1 MHPTETEIMFFCKDK
16 DQSVNDESYRE
27 KMRREQLKQD
37 IEAIEEDRRRSRANE
52 DEDQSMGGFGEY

>member
-1 MHPTETEIMFFCKDK
+1 MFFCKDK

>member
-1 MHPTETEIMFFCKDK
+1 MFFCKDK
-16 DQSVNDESYRE
+16 DLSVNDESYRE

-37 IEAIEEDRRRSRANE
+37 IESIEEDRRRSRANE